1 MTNVPLLDLKAQY
14 AQIRAEV
21 MPIIEEV
28 CASQRFI
35 LGEHVLGLEAEVA
48 RYCGSSAG
56 IGVSSGTDALLLAL
70 MALGVGVGDEII
82 TSPFTFFATAG
93 TVARLGARPVFCD
106 IDPVSFNLSPAA
118 VAEFVERHC
127 KQQNGELI
135 NRRTGGRIKGLMPVH
150 LYGQSAD
157 MDPLMAT
164 AKQYGLQVIEDAA
177 QAIGT
182 EYRGVR
188 VGSIGDIGC
197 FSFFPSK
204 NLGAFGD
211 AGLCTTNDAELAE
224 SMRVLRVHGGK
235 PKYFHA
241 VIGGNF
247 RIDELQA
254 AVLRVKLKYLD
265 GWTAARQRNAAFY
278 DAAFAAAGS
287 ANEVITPKALGQGR
301 HIFNQYVVRVQNR
314 DALKDFLTARSIGTE
329 IYYPVPLHLQ
339 QCFAYLQ
346 HVAGDFPESE
356 RAAKETLALP
366 IYPELTE
373 AQLAHVVASVAEFY
387 SSARARKAAG

>member
-1 MTNVPLLDLKAQY
+1 MINVPLLDLKAQY

-21 MPIIEEV
+21 LPVIEQV

-35 LGEHVLGLEAEVA
+35 LGDEVLRLEDELA
-48 RYCGSSAG
+48 RYCAAAAG

-70 MALGVGVGDEII
+70 MALKIGAGDEVI
-82 TSPFTFFATAG
+82 TSPYTFFATAG
-93 TVARLGARPVFCD
+93 TIARLGARPVFCD
-106 IDPVSFNLSPAA
+106 IDPVTFNLSPAA
-118 VAEFVERHC
+118 VQDFIDRQCVVRAG
-127 KQQNGELI
+127 QLI
-135 NRRTGGRIKGLMPVH
+135 NRSTGGAVKALMPVH
-150 LYGQSAD
+150 PYGQSAD
-157 MDPLMAT
+157 MDPLMAL
-164 AKQYGLQVIEDAA
+164 ARQYRLKVIEDAA

-182 EYRGVR
+182 EDKNGVR

-224 SMRVLRVHGGK
+224 SMRILRVHGGK

-265 GWTAARQRNAAFY
+265 GWTSARQRNAQYY
-278 DAAFAAAGS
+278 DRAFAAAG
-287 ANEVITPKALGQGR
+287 LGQRLRTPLALAGQR
-301 HIFNQYVVRVQNR
+301 HIFNQYVVRAERR
-314 DALKDFLTARSIGTE
+314 DALKTRL
-329 IYYPVPLHLQ
+329 
-339 QCFAYLQ
+339 
-346 HVAGDFPESE
+346 SE
-356 RAAKETLALP
+356 R
-366 IYPELTE
+366 
-373 AQLAHVVASVAEFY
+373 
-387 SSARARKAAG
+387 